1 MTGRNGENMRI
12 AILFAALCLNI
23 KSVPQETQF
32 VQSTIQERNE
42 INLTNDE
49 YYLLAKCVEAEAGN
63 QDLKGKRLVVDVI
76 LNRVDSERFDDDVIS
91 VISAKNQ
98 FSSYTDGGIAKA
110 TPSLETRLAISMETT
125 AREDT
130 DVLYFTAGGYNA
142 YCVPAYKHGDHY
154 FGY

>member
-1 MTGRNGENMRI
+1 MRI
-12 AILFAALCLNI
+12 AILFAALCLNV
-23 KSVPQETQF
+23 KSISQETQY
-32 VQSTIQERNE
+32 VQSTIQERNKV
-42 INLTNDE
+42 ILTNDE

-76 LNRVDSERFDDDVIS
+76 LNRVDSERFDNDVIS

-110 TPSLETRLAISMETT
+110 IPTLETRLAISIETT

-130 DVLYFTAGGYNA
+130 DVLYFTAGGYNV
-142 YCVPAYKHGDHY
+142 YCVPAYKYGDHY

>member
-1 MTGRNGENMRI
+1 MRI

-32 VQSTIQERNE
+32 VQSAIQERYE
-42 INLTNDE
+42 IILTNDE

-63 QDLKGKRLVVDVI
+63 QDLKGKRLVADVI
-76 LNRVDSERFDDDVIS
+76 LNRVDSERFDNDIIS

-98 FSSYTDGGIAKA
+98 FSSYADGGIAKA
-110 TPSLETRLAISMETT
+110 TPSLETRLAISMELSS
-125 AREDT
+125 REDT
-130 DVLYFTAGGYNA
+130 DILYFTAGGYNA

>member
-1 MTGRNGENMRI
+1 MRI
-12 AILFAALCLNI
+12 AILFVALCLKI
-23 KSVPQETQF
+23 KDVPQETQF

-76 LNRVDSERFDDDVIS
+76 LNRVDSERFGNDVVS
-91 VISAKNQ
+91 VITARNQ
-98 FSSYTDGGIAKA
+98 FSSYADGAISKA
-110 TPSLETRLAISMETT
+110 TPSLETRLAIKMELSS
-125 AREDT
+125 REDT

-142 YCVPAYKHGDHY
+142 YCNPAYKYGDHY

>member
-1 MTGRNGENMRI
+1 MQI
-12 AILFAALCLNI
+12 AILFAALCLSI

-42 INLTNDE
+42 VCLTKDE
-49 YYLLAKCVEAEAGN
+49 YNLLAKCVEAEAGN

-76 LNRVDSERFDDDVIS
+76 LNRVDSERFDNDVIS

-98 FSSYTDGGIAKA
+98 FSSYADGGISKA
-110 TPSLETRLAISMETT
+110 TPSLETRLAISIEIS

-130 DVLYFTAGGYNA
+130 DILYFTAGGYNE
-142 YCVPAYKHGDHY
+142 YCTPAYKHGDHY